1 MRFANF
7 VLGAV
12 LSGLCACSHS
22 RLGPTLPASHG
33 HLSRTMAQHLD
44 PKTEGLEVQA
54 ALGVPSHSVETSVVV
69 EPAEAPAIFAEAVQ
83 VLSGKPT
90 EEQVRQASADLS
102 AACDAALTQACDYL
116 RTNFQPP
123 RRIAGEP
130 PGFPEEAMRER
141 AMAVVIVTFQLGV
154 DGLPRHVQ
162 VLESAPYGLTEA
174 MLTSVKGMRFQ
185 PAMLAGHPIEI
196 PYQLQMNTRF
206 PGAKL
211 TPQEELEW
219 GRTRAAHFP
228 TSPAAWA
235 HVARAYARDLPED
248 PQYERALRKL
258 TVLAPNYWWA
268 ATELAWLHARAG
280 RYDEAAP
287 LARVGRKM
295 SSHNPYALETSAL
308 VAFHQGRCQQAVQEQ
323 QQAVA
328 KLPAKWPREEQE
340 RFQRVL
346 TDYQRQC
353 ETAPT
358 PASH

>member
-1 MRFANF
+1 
-7 VLGAV
+7 
-12 LSGLCACSHS
+12 
-22 RLGPTLPASHG
+22 
-33 HLSRTMAQHLD
+33 MARHLD
-44 PKTEGLEVQA
+44 PKTEGLEVQSM
-54 ALGVPSHSVETSVVV
+54 LGVPSHSVEASVVV

-130 PGFPEEAMRER
+130 PVFPEEAMRER
-141 AMAVVIVTFQLGV
+141 AMAVVILTFRLGV
-154 DGLPRHVQ
+154 DGLPRHVRVQ
-162 VLESAPYGLTEA
+162 ESAPYGLTEA
-174 MLTSVKGMRFQ
+174 LLTSLKGMRFQ

-196 PYQLQMNTRF
+196 PYQIQMNTSF

-228 TSPAAWA
+228 TSPEAWA
-235 HVARAYARDLPED
+235 HVARAYARDQPED

-258 TVLAPNYWWA
+258 TVLAPGYWWA
-268 ATELAWLHARAG
+268 ATELAWLHAREG

-295 SSHNPYALETSAL
+295 ASHNPYVLETSAL
-308 VAFHQGRCQQAVQEQ
+308 VAFHQGRCQEAVQEQ
-323 QQAVA
+323 QEAVT
-328 KLPAKWPREEQE
+328 KLPEAWPREERE
-340 RFQRVL
+340 RFQRAL
-346 TDYQRQC
+346 TEYQRQC
-353 ETAPT
+353 T
-358 PASH
+358 PASPEAPSTPRAEAPTVP